1 MDHVIHISDADCC
14 PYCDFDATR
23 AARSK
28 SAGSVVLR
36 KIAKKLSRISVK
48 AGRGGGEGR
57 GGGGGGGGGEGR
69 GGGGRGGGGVSEEES
84 PDQER
89 ERGSGEK
96 MEKFKRGLMRSS
108 RSTSNL
114 DRAIN

>member
-1 MDHVIHISDADCC
+1 MDRVIHISDADCC
-14 PYCDFDATR
+14 PYCDFDANR

-48 AGRGGGEGR
+48 AGRGGG
-57 GGGGGGGGGEGR
+57 GEGR
-69 GGGGRGGGGVSEEES
+69 GGGGGVSEEEN

-96 MEKFKRGLMRSS
+96 MEKFKRGLLRSS

-114 DRAIN
+114 DRAVNE

>member
-36 KIAKKLSRISVK
+36 KIANKLSRISVK
-48 AGRGGGEGR
+48 AGRGGG
-57 GGGGGGGGGEGR
+57 GGG
-69 GGGGRGGGGVSEEES
+69 GGGGVSEEEN

>member
-14 PYCDFDATR
+14 PYCDFDANR

-57 GGGGGGGGGEGR
+57 GGGG
-69 GGGGRGGGGVSEEES
+69 VSEEES

-96 MEKFKRGLMRSS
+96 MGKFKRGLMRSS

>member
-48 AGRGGGEGR
+48 AGRGGG
-57 GGGGGGGGGEGR
+57 
-69 GGGGRGGGGVSEEES
+69 GGGGVSEEEN

>member
-48 AGRGGGEGR
+48 AGRGGG
-57 GGGGGGGGGEGR
+57 GGG
-69 GGGGRGGGGVSEEES
+69 GGGGVSEEEN

>member
-48 AGRGGGEGR
+48 AGRGGG
-57 GGGGGGGGGEGR
+57 GG
-69 GGGGRGGGGVSEEES
+69 GGGGVSEEEN

>member
-14 PYCDFDATR
+14 SYCDFDATR

-48 AGRGGGEGR
+48 AGRGGG
-57 GGGGGGGGGEGR
+57 GGG
-69 GGGGRGGGGVSEEES
+69 GGGGVSEEEN

>member
-57 GGGGGGGGGEGR
+57 GGGGG
-69 GGGGRGGGGVSEEES
+69 VSEEEN

>member
-57 GGGGGGGGGEGR
+57 GGG
-69 GGGGRGGGGVSEEES
+69 VSEEEN